1 MWSRLS
7 AGRPSGARAFDPEFV
22 SATSVEEA
30 VRLLAAGDAAL
41 VAGGMSHA
49 LRRERTGFPQAKRLV
64 SIMRIP
70 ELNEFSIDAKGTLR
84 AGAAVRQQAFYEE
97 ARVRKHW
104 AAIDDAMESVGHTR
118 IRRMLTVGGSV
129 GPLIGGFDL
138 PLALLVL
145 GARVT
150 VAGPGGRRTQA
161 LEDAFQKRFAKDE
174 MVIAIEVDPPSTRSG
189 SSFHKYMARGVLEIP
204 TVNTAAAVTLN
215 ADGTCG
221 RARAAIGAVSWKPI
235 VLDLKDLA
243 GKRLSEE
250 LLRASV
256 QGVRTAVE
264 PVPDVRGS
272 ATYKREMAVEFAY
285 RALARAWKRALQ
297 RQA

>member
-1 MWSRLS
+1 
-7 AGRPSGARAFDPEFV
+7 
-22 SATSVEEA
+22 
-30 VRLLAAGDAAL
+30 VRLLAAGDTAL

-49 LRRERTGFPQAKRLV
+49 LRRERTGYPQAKRLV

-70 ELNEFSIDAKGTLR
+70 ELNEFSIDAKGMLR

-104 AAIDDAMESVGHTR
+104 PAIDDAMESVGHTR

-150 VAGPGGRRTQA
+150 VAGPGGRRVLT
-161 LEDAFQKRFAKDE
+161 LEEAFQKRFAKDE
-174 MVIAIEVDPPSTRSG
+174 MVVAIELDPPPARSG
-189 SSFHKYMARGVLEIP
+189 SSFYKYMARGVLEIP

-215 ADGTCG
+215 ADGTCS

-235 VLDLKDLA
+235 VLDLKELA
-243 GKRLSEE
+243 GKRLNED

-256 QGVRTAVE
+256 QGVRAAVE
-264 PVPDVRGS
+264 PVSDVRGS
-272 ATYKREMAVEFAY
+272 ATYKREMAVEFTC
-285 RALARAWKRALQ
+285 RALAKAWKRAQ
-297 RQA
+297 QSKS